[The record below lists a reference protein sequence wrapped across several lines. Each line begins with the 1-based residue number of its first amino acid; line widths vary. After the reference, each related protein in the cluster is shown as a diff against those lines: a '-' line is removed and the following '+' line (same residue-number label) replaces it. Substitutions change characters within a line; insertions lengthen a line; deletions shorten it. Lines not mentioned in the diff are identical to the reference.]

1 VDLAIDHLDLAPGV
15 GVFPSLKGLAV
26 KQGSETVRGGFFS
39 RIGGSESAGNKSG
52 EKEWQC
58 FHKFLFC
65 RGGTYAVLE
74 GLLSEMAMSADFSEV
89 PRREEMN
96 SPRRSPPTSRSTAIA
111 GNSTVQLPRTS
122 QNFRDEALF
131 FENRKCLGFFT
142 GPKESRW
149 DSELVVD
156 GHGDAAF
163 SGAVEFGDD
172 DAVERTGFVKF
183 LGLLQRVGA
192 GGGIHDEQGEMRCR
206 LVLLGDGA
214 AVEPKEMIRS
224 EEESAVYGSSTS
236 TASSFH
242 APSFPSSRVSI
253 RISIGL
259 DRDFD
264 CGR

>member
-1 VDLAIDHLDLAPGV
+1 MSRPRYLSDALNLCWREVSKAGAAHACLVCQKTDGSSPQLEFRIDANGDSSCV
-15 GVFPSLKGLAV
+15 
-26 KQGSETVRGGFFS
+26 
-39 RIGGSESAGNKSG
+39 
-52 EKEWQC
+52 EW
-58 FHKFLFC
+58 
-65 RGGTYAVLE
+65 
-74 GLLSEMAMSADFSEV
+74 
-89 PRREEMN
+89 
-96 SPRRSPPTSRSTAIA
+96 
-111 GNSTVQLPRTS
+111 LPRTS